1 MSRARQVVIA
11 PVLWAAAIVPPLWIL
26 VLLFRLSVNVPFED
40 DWDSVSVATSWRSG
54 VYTFDEFWQQQ
65 SEHRTVFL
73 RLLIWLVSRLTDFNV
88 VAEMMAGFVF
98 ALVTLLVFHSLFR
111 AAFEPQTSQ
120 RSVILTLISS
130 MLLFS
135 LVQYEIWFSGTASLQ
150 LHLVNLCTLTLVW
163 LLTQRAHRQSALFA
177 AMACATAAM
186 FSEASGVLLWVTGAV
201 AIAVT
206 ARDRIR
212 REMIWASGAAL
223 SLATYAHGLHWSGPV
238 MTANLAHPLRLAM
251 FAAACLGLPFSFGA
265 NGASSAAVGLAGCV
279 TLSVGVLYLIRR
291 PGSSMRP
298 VVPFMLLTAHAMLVA
313 ILIALGR
320 SERGLQTAMLSHYAF
335 VATIFWIATFAVL
348 AACFWSPAPE
358 PAARGTVFNHA
369 IVAAAVVLLGVRYAT
384 ANIQGYQET
393 YARSRNLQMAVA
405 SLRAAGEPSREVLQ
419 MLYPPDYSR
428 IRGQIAA
435 LRSLRTGPFATRADG
450 ILTPVSQRPDVA
462 SPTPASDGFV
472 DGGTCEGVTGWA
484 WEPSQPDSPLALDL
498 WTGDVKL
505 GTVTANWFRRDLYAA
520 GQGNGAHAF
529 RFTFPEPLPPET
541 GRVISVTYAGT
552 SRHLRGSPTRVTC
565 RFQ

>member
-1 MSRARQVVIA
+1 M
-11 PVLWAAAIVPPLWIL
+11 LPPLWIL
-26 VLLFRLSVNVPFED
+26 FVLFRLSVNVPFED

-54 VYTFDEFWQQQ
+54 VYTSDEFWQQQ

-73 RLLIWLVSRLTDFNV
+73 RVMIWLVSRLTDFNV

-98 ALVTLLVFHSLFR
+98 ALITLVVFHRLFR

-120 RSVILTLISS
+120 RSVILTSISS

-150 LHLVNLCTLTLVW
+150 LHLVNLCTLLLVW
-163 LLTQRAHRQSALFA
+163 LLTQRAHQPSALFA
-177 AMACATAAM
+177 AMGCAAAAM

-201 AIAVT
+201 ALAAT
-206 ARDRIR
+206 ADAARDRIR

-223 SLATYAHGLHWSGPV
+223 SLATYAYGLHWSGPV
-238 MTANLAHPLRLAM
+238 MAANLAHPLRLAM

-265 NGASSAAVGLAGCV
+265 NGASSAAIGLAGFA
-279 TLSVGVLYLIRR
+279 TLSVAALYLIRR
-291 PGSSMRP
+291 GQSMRP
-298 VVPFMLLTAHAMLVA
+298 VVPFLLLAAHAMLA
-313 ILIALGR
+313 SILIALGR

-335 VATIFWIATFAVL
+335 VAIIFWIATFAVL
-348 AACFWSPAPE
+348 AACWPPPPAP
-358 PAARGTVFNHA
+358 ATHRIFRHA
-369 IVAAAVVLLGVRYAT
+369 IVAAALVALGLRYAT

-393 YARSRNLQMAVA
+393 YTRSRNLQMAVG

-419 MLYPPDYSR
+419 LLYPPDYSR

-435 LRSLRTGPFATRADG
+435 LRSLRTGPFATGSNRELTTVSQPPDLISATPAADG
-450 ILTPVSQRPDVA
+450 
-462 SPTPASDGFV
+462 FF

-484 WEPSQPDSPLALDL
+484 WDPSQPDSPLALDL
-498 WTGDVKL
+498 WTGDERL
-505 GTVTANWFRRDLYAA
+505 GTVTANWFRPDLDAA
-520 GQGNGAHAF
+520 GKGNGAHAF
-529 RFTFPEPLPPET
+529 RFAFPEPLPPGT
-541 GRVISVTYAGT
+541 GRVISVTFAGT

-565 RFQ
+565 RFR